1 MASPPLCNRQE
12 MATPD
17 NDKKYADYQL
27 VKSQFNP
34 IEPKPIESFHKIL
47 IPVPI
52 GISLYIRT

>member
-1 MASPPLCNRQE
+1 VVSPPLCNRQG

-17 NDKKYADYQL
+17 NEKRYADYQL
-27 VKSQFNP
+27 VKPQFKP